1 MMIMI
6 KRNGQS
12 ERIQENTLLTH
23 ALAKWNYQGASF
35 AVAINCSFVP
45 RSDFAST
52 YLQAGD
58 EIDVVSPMQGG

>member
-23 ALAKWNYQGASF
+23 ALTKWNYQGESF

-45 RSDFAST
+45 RSAFANT
-52 YLQAGD
+52 YLKAGD